1 MSHLVKKNCRSAVI
15 KTVNENNKGD
25 VYLTFS
31 NIEYRMFYMR
41 LSENIVSVT
50 ANRMNELIDN
60 YYLVLKKKILELRSL
75 TCINIADLRPS
86 ICSRTKLDTHGNT
99 RFFFYC
105 RR

>member
-15 KTVNENNKGD
+15 KTVDENNKGD

-31 NIEYRMFYMR
+31 NIEYRMFCMR

-60 YYLVLKKKILELRSL
+60 YYLVLKKK
-75 TCINIADLRPS
+75 
-86 ICSRTKLDTHGNT
+86 K
-99 RFFFYC
+99 F
-105 RR
+105 